1 MRRFGMRMLYGVILI
16 VTGITIFAGC
26 GGGKKEA
33 SKEVKREST
42 MVMEVVKVDPP
53 PEDMGII
60 SNNKKN
66 LIDNG
71 GFEEDYDK
79 DGVSDLWVTGGTGT
93 FQRAIYSGKSGAGK
107 YGAVLTD
114 TSKTDPFLIYQRM
127 DNIEDSKGKTL
138 TMTCLVRLETSRT
151 ATLQIADDNGADSIS
166 VTTPD
171 WQRVSVKHNVAQ
183 DASFI
188 KVSIFSTGLEAG
200 FTGTVYVDDVVLY
213 EGE

>member
-1 MRRFGMRMLYGVILI
+1 MRRFEMKMLIEVILI
-16 VTGITIFAGC
+16 VTGITVFAGC

-33 SKEVKREST
+33 PKEGKGESIV
-42 MVMEVVKVDPP
+42 VMEVVKVDPP
-53 PEDMGII
+53 PENIGVVPH
-60 SNNKKN
+60 NKKN

-79 DGVSDLWVTGGTGT
+79 DGIPDLWVTGGTGT
-93 FQRAIYSGKSGAGK
+93 IQRAIYSGKSGVGK
-107 YGAVLTD
+107 CGALLTD

-127 DNIEDSKGKTL
+127 DNIEDYKGKTL
-138 TMTCLVRLETSRT
+138 TMTCLVKLETSRIT
-151 ATLQIADDNGADSIS
+151 TLEIIDDEGADSIS

-171 WQRVSVKHNVAQ
+171 WQRASLKHKVAG
-183 DASFI
+183 DATFI

-200 FTGTVYVDDVVLY
+200 PTGSVYVDDVVLY